1 MYGAR
6 FETDRVDM
14 AWLARNWWA
23 IALRGVAAIVFGAL
37 ALLLPATTLT
47 GLILLF
53 GAYALIEGV
62 FSVIAAL
69 RGHAGAP
76 RWMLLLEGLVSIAA
90 GLVTFTW
97 PGLTALVLLYVIAAW
112 ALVTGVLEIVVAVRL
127 RHRIAGEWWL
137 ALSGILSVIAGG
149 LMVWAPGTG
158 ALALVLWIGVYAVV
172 FGALLIGLAL
182 RLRRR
187 HVEAE
192 QTLSRAA

>member
-53 GAYALIEGV
+53 GAYALIEGF

-69 RGHAGAP
+69 RGHAF
-76 RWMLLLEGLVSIAA
+76 IIA
-90 GLVTFTW
+90 GL
-97 PGLTALVLLYVIAAW
+97 LAAF
-112 ALVTGVLEIVVAVRL
+112 EAV
-127 RHRIAGEWWL
+127 
-137 ALSGILSVIAGG
+137 
-149 LMVWAPGTG
+149 
-158 ALALVLWIGVYAVV
+158 
-172 FGALLIGLAL
+172 
-182 RLRRR
+182 
-187 HVEAE
+187 
-192 QTLSRAA
+192 